1 MSTPASGTG
10 FGPDRA
16 VHEAF
21 AGVTARYPW
30 LTEVAEVVAVVMHPW
45 ALRAVVVVAA
55 LLAWR
60 QGRRRV
66 ALAAVAALV
75 VGGVTTTVLKEVI
88 GRERPPFTGLP
99 PEVAG
104 TDFSMPSGH
113 ALTGVLGLGLLLV
126 LAWPAL
132 RERGWTHVA
141 LGIAVLLGAL
151 VCIDRLVLG
160 VHYLTDVLVG
170 AGLGAAGA
178 AAVARWEGDRRERAA

>member
-1 MSTPASGTG
+1 MSTDASGTG

-21 AGVTARYPW
+21 SGLAARNPW
-30 LTEVAEVVAVVMHPW
+30 LTEVGEVVAVGMHPW
-45 ALRAVVVVAA
+45 ALRGVVVVAA

-60 QGRRRV
+60 QGRLRV

-75 VGGVTTTVLKEVI
+75 VGGVTTTVVKELVA
-88 GRERPPFTGLP
+88 RDRPPFEGLP
-99 PEVAG
+99 REVAG

-132 RERGWTHVA
+132 RERGLTHVA
-141 LGIAVLLGAL
+141 VAVALLLGAL
-151 VCIDRLVLG
+151 VCADRLVLG

-178 AAVARWEGDRRERAA
+178 AAVARWGGDRREVAA

>member
-21 AGVTARYPW
+21 AGVTARHPW
-30 LTEVAEVVAVVMHPW
+30 LTEVAEVVAVAMHPW

-141 LGIAVLLGAL
+141 LAIAVLLGAL

-178 AAVARWEGDRRERAA
+178 AAVARWGGRPA

>member
-21 AGVTARYPW
+21 AGVTARHPW

-66 ALAAVAALV
+66 ALGAVAALV

-178 AAVARWEGDRRERAA
+178 AAVARWGGDRRERAA